1 MMKIKYSRPER
12 DDCGM
17 DEGTRNKNTILVKLQ
32 VREFLK
38 MPVRNKRDCSVK
50 EEAVCTNDFEL
61 IYKFDLIQE
70 NSFYK
75 HEVYPIYRL

>member
-38 MPVRNKRDCSVK
+38 MPVRNKRDCLVK
-50 EEAVCTNDFEL
+50 EAVCTNDFEL
-61 IYKFDLIQE
+61 IYKFYLIPE
-70 NSFYK
+70 KSSYK
-75 HEVYPIYRL
+75 HEVYPNYRL